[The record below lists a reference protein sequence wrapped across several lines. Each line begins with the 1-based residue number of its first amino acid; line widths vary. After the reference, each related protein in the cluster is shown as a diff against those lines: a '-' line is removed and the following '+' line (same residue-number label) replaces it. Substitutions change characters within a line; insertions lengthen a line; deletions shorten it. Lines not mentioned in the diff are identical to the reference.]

1 MNLHI
6 DCTPDLTFTADGD
19 GDWLYTSSKSIVLP
33 RKTFKKVTPKGPDQA
48 SIYDE
53 FESDNV
59 LTLYTHALI
68 IFEGA
73 REGAGGLS
81 CDTEI

>member
-1 MNLHI
+1 M
-6 DCTPDLTFTADGD
+6 
-19 GDWLYTSSKSIVLP
+19 
-33 RKTFKKVTPKGPDQA
+33 TPKGPDQA

-81 CDTEI
+81 CDTEIWKYLDFHLDYDGQSSLIM